1 MNRWP
6 LTGRRAGAAGA
17 AVGASLGVLAAG
29 VAAGLTVKRVALGH
43 TRLGGDPESGE
54 PLGELRGDVH
64 PVTTADGVP
73 LHVEVDEIADHA
85 DHADFAIATDAPSGP
100 LPGGLC
106 SPGDTPADRYA
117 GNAPTA
123 DEQSPAVRVG
133 KPAYADPPGCAAA
146 PASPRADVTVVFSHA
161 YALHLDSW
169 HYQRKALRGAARLV
183 FYDQRGHGRS
193 GRGSPASAT
202 IDQLGADLEGVIDAV
217 VPDGQLLLV
226 GHSMGGMS
234 VMALAERRPEL
245 FRDRVVGVALL
256 GTSPAKVAEVTLGAP
271 AYTAKVLRRAAPG
284 FVAALGRQH
293 RVVERGRR
301 LSSDLGFLLT
311 KRYSFASDVAPSLVE
326 FTARM
331 LESTPVDVVAE
342 FFPTFT
348 SHDKLGAL
356 PALHGV
362 ETLVLVGD
370 KDLIT
375 PADHSRE
382 LVRALPSADLVVLE
396 RTGHMLILERY
407 AEVNQHLL
415 ALLHR
420 ARRAVDAS
428 RVG

>member
-1 MNRWP
+1 MSRWP
-6 LTGRRAGAAGA
+6 VTARGAGVVGA
-17 AVGASLGVLAAG
+17 AVGVSVGVLAAG
-29 VAAGLTVKRVALGH
+29 VAAGLTVKRVALGR
-43 TRLGGDPESGE
+43 TRLGGDPEADE
-54 PLGELRGDVH
+54 PLGELRGEVH
-64 PVTTADGVP
+64 PVTADDGVP
-73 LHVEVDEIADHA
+73 LHVEVDEIAD
-85 DHADFAIATDAPSGP
+85 FARRSAATGETS
-100 LPGGLC
+100 
-106 SPGDTPADRYA
+106 Y
-117 GNAPTA
+117 
-123 DEQSPAVRVG
+123 
-133 KPAYADPPGCAAA
+133 
-146 PASPRADVTVVFSHA
+146 ADVTVVLSHA
-161 YALHLDSW
+161 YALNLDSW

-183 FYDQRGHGRS
+183 LYDQRGHGRS

-202 IDQLGADLEGVIDAV
+202 IDQLGADLERVIDAV
-217 VPDGQLLLV
+217 APDQPLLLV

-234 VMALAERRPEL
+234 VMALAERRPDL
-245 FRDRVVGVALL
+245 FRDRVVGIALL

-311 KRYSFASDVAPSLVE
+311 KRYSFASDVPPSLVE

-382 LVRALPSADLVVLE
+382 LVRALPGADLVVLE
-396 RTGHMLILERY
+396 RTGHMLILERH
-407 AEVNQHLL
+407 AEANRHLL
-415 ALLHR
+415 KLLRR
-420 ARRAVDAS
+420 ARRALDEA
-428 RVG
+428 RVS

>member
-1 MNRWP
+1 
-6 LTGRRAGAAGA
+6 
-17 AVGASLGVLAAG
+17 VLAAG
-29 VAAGLTVKRVALGH
+29 VAAGLTVKRVALGR
-43 TRLGGDPESGE
+43 TRLGGDPEADE
-54 PLGELRGDVH
+54 PLGELRGEVH
-64 PVTTADGVP
+64 PVTADDGVP
-73 LHVEVDEIADHA
+73 LHVEVDEIAD
-85 DHADFAIATDAPSGP
+85 FARRSAATGETS
-100 LPGGLC
+100 
-106 SPGDTPADRYA
+106 Y
-117 GNAPTA
+117 
-123 DEQSPAVRVG
+123 
-133 KPAYADPPGCAAA
+133 
-146 PASPRADVTVVFSHA
+146 ADVTVVLSHA
-161 YALHLDSW
+161 YALNLDSW

-183 FYDQRGHGRS
+183 LYDQRGHGRS

-202 IDQLGADLEGVIDAV
+202 IDQLGADLERVIDAV
-217 VPDGQLLLV
+217 APDQPLLLV

-234 VMALAERRPEL
+234 VMALAERRPDL
-245 FRDRVVGVALL
+245 FRDRVVGIALL

-311 KRYSFASDVAPSLVE
+311 KRYSFASDVPPSLVE

-382 LVRALPSADLVVLE
+382 LVRALPGADLVVLE
-396 RTGHMLILERY
+396 RTGHMLILERH
-407 AEVNQHLL
+407 AETNRHLL
-415 ALLHR
+415 KLLRR
-420 ARRAVDAS
+420 ARRALDEA
-428 RVG
+428 RVS

>member
-1 MNRWP
+1 VNRWHVSRWAV
-6 LTGRRAGAAGA
+6 TARGAGIAGA
-17 AVGASLGVLAAG
+17 AVGASIGVLAAG
-29 VAAGLTVKRVALGH
+29 VAAGLTVKRAAVGR
-43 TRLGGDPESGE
+43 TRLGGDDPEAGE
-54 PLGELRGDVH
+54 PLGELRGGAH
-64 PVTTADGVP
+64 LVTADDGVP
-73 LHVEVDEIADHA
+73 LHVEVDEV
-85 DHADFAIATDAPSGP
+85 ADFARRSTATGE
-100 LPGGLC
+100 
-106 SPGDTPADRYA
+106 TPY
-117 GNAPTA
+117 
-123 DEQSPAVRVG
+123 
-133 KPAYADPPGCAAA
+133 
-146 PASPRADVTVVFSHA
+146 ADVTVVFSHA
-161 YALHLDSW
+161 YALNLDSW

-183 FYDQRGHGRS
+183 LYDQRGHGRS

-202 IDQLGADLEGVIDAV
+202 IDQLGADLERVIDEVA
-217 VPDGQLLLV
+217 PDQPLLLV
-226 GHSMGGMS
+226 GHSMGGMA
-234 VMALAERRPEL
+234 VMALAERQPDL
-245 FRDRVVGVALL
+245 FRDRVVGIALL
-256 GTSPAKVAEVTLGAP
+256 GTSSAKVAEVTLGAP

-311 KRYSFASDVAPSLVE
+311 KRYSFASDVPPSLVE

-382 LVRALPSADLVVLE
+382 LVRALPGADLVVLE

-407 AEVNQHLL
+407 AEVNRHLL
-415 ALLHR
+415 KLLRR
-420 ARRAVDAS
+420 ARRAADRP
-428 RVG
+428 RVR